1 MCSEESLVQDSTF
14 ANLWAILPLKYQ
26 KPIFT
31 LHSELFCWEFGF
43 VLNKWKRDHCLN
55 HCLRCIHDSWIFAC
69 SEQTAARPTLNFLC
83 DKVQKGVIFASF
95 CLRTNTSEEAGNECF
110 LQFYMLLTLGWDHQ
124 EEIIPLLCQLHC
136 QWFKRQRFDVGGFCL
151 NLCPVKA
158 LFVASFYCAAW
169 IHLEQLCLSL

>member
-1 MCSEESLVQDSTF
+1 MCSEERLVQDSTF
-14 ANLWAILPLKYQ
+14 ANLCHSSSEVPKANFFFFILLEVRVCSK
-26 KPIFT
+26 
-31 LHSELFCWEFGF
+31 L
-43 VLNKWKRDHCLN
+43 VHCLN
-55 HCLRCIHDSWIFAC
+55 HCLRCIYDLLIFAR

-83 DKVQKGVIFASF
+83 DKVQKGVIFSSF

-158 LFVASFYCAAW
+158 LFVASFYCTAW
-169 IHLEQLCLSL
+169 IRLEQLCLSL